1 MFPVAHA
8 ISVKRRRLAFK
19 GPPPAAYA
27 AFRTE
32 CFSEADL
39 AALRLDARRF
49 HIHYT
54 HIRTT
59 DSSHVQPEHMT
70 REEFWKH
77 LVKVYREALIFSH
90 GFSSSFRG
98 FGPSLAQ
105 MVLGMQCRAV

>member
-1 MFPVAHA
+1 MLPVAHA

-19 GPPPAAYA
+19 GPPPTAYA
-27 AFRTE
+27 ALRAE

-59 DSSHVQPEHMT
+59 DRAHEKP
-70 REEFWKH
+70 
-77 LVKVYREALIFSH
+77 
-90 GFSSSFRG
+90 GFFLTVFLRVVE
-98 FGPSLAQ
+98 
-105 MVLGMQCRAV
+105 VLGHH